1 LQAELMILIKL
12 QAIEMFTR
20 QAICINFAFEIW
32 RALAA
37 YATTINICLRS
48 ALKPVV
54 AAIRLAEFVVQK
66 FVALADASDTIAVDF
81 AMEKGSTQLGDW
93 TMGTEQQ

>member
-1 LQAELMILIKL
+1 
-12 QAIEMFTR
+12 MFTR

-54 AAIRLAEFVVQK
+54 AAIRLAEFVVQNTRIP
-66 FVALADASDTIAVDF
+66 LADASDTIAVDF